1 MPFLFAVR
9 DIVVRSVRPRVLGA
23 SGEVMADISAV
34 GPLEPLR
41 HDAVEEAARL
51 AAAAFVDSPAYSYIF
66 ESLGDEQSRLEA
78 LAWLFRP
85 NIRLRLDSDPGAAR
99 CAYAMTTA
107 GRKEMVCFFMILPT
121 DSKEIG
127 ALAMVANGILRFPL
141 RFGFRP
147 FARLLE
153 VKARH
158 DRLDRALHESR
169 RSGGSA
175 PPLRRLERVVVR
187 PGWQGMGVGG
197 RCLGEALA
205 EADAFGHGVSL
216 STQEARNVA
225 FYSRLGFVVV
235 GDPAV
240 LPAAAGRTCVN
251 YQMAREPHPPTVN
264 NPNQSPR

>member
-1 MPFLFAVR
+1 MSIAVNDVPGSR
-9 DIVVRSVRPRVLGA
+9 RSVG

-107 GRKEMVCFFMILPT
+107 GRKDMVCFFMILPP

-127 ALAMVANGILRFPL
+127 ALAMVANGILRFPF
-141 RFGFRP
+141 RFGFRA

-158 DRLDRALHESR
+158 DRLDRALLESR

-175 PPLRRLERVVVR
+175 RPLRRLERVVVR

-205 EADAFGHGVSL
+205 EADAYGHGVSL

-225 FYSRLGFVVV
+225 FYSRLGFAVV
-235 GDPAV
+235 GEPAV

-251 YQMAREPHPPTVN
+251 YQMAREPHPPTVK
-264 NPNQSPR
+264 

>member
-1 MPFLFAVR
+1 
-9 DIVVRSVRPRVLGA
+9 
-23 SGEVMADISAV
+23 MADISAV

-51 AAAAFVDSPAYSYIF
+51 AAAAFVDSPAYSYIT

-107 GRKEMVCFFMILPT
+107 GRKDMVCFFMILPP

-127 ALAMVANGILRFPL
+127 ALAMVANGILRFPF
-141 RFGFRP
+141 RFGFRA

-158 DRLDRALHESR
+158 DRLDRALLDSR
-169 RSGGSA
+169 PGGSA
-175 PPLRRLERVVVR
+175 P
-187 PGWQGMGVGG
+187 
-197 RCLGEALA
+197 LA
-205 EADAFGHGVSL
+205 MMCSGPM
-216 STQEARNVA
+216 R
-225 FYSRLGFVVV
+225 
-235 GDPAV
+235 
-240 LPAAAGRTCVN
+240 PAAL
-251 YQMAREPHPPTVN
+251 
-264 NPNQSPR
+264 SK